1 MSQQQE
7 EVEMKTMN
15 KDEVENE
22 EDSGSEYTG
31 SEYTE
36 DESESEAR
44 IKTTNPCRVLTIAI

>member
-7 EVEMKTMN
+7 EVEMKTIN

-36 DESESEAR
+36 ALLYLS
-44 IKTTNPCRVLTIAI
+44 KTTLYEAGPRHRTRNL